1 MEFVNKKLEE
11 FNKFLDGKKVA
22 IIGLGV
28 SNYPLLDYFYDKNA
42 KVTVFERNNLSDE
55 VMEKINKYRYEVET
69 GTDNLSRLHG
79 YDVIF
84 RSPSMLPT
92 KPEFVNEVENG
103 AILTSEI
110 EMCIKLA
117 PCKVIGVTGTEGKT
131 TTTSLIYEI
140 CKKAGYRCFIGGNIG
155 VPIFTELEKIQPED
169 LMILELSSFQ
179 LMNMPVSPNI
189 SVVTNMFPDHL
200 NIHKSFEEYK
210 DAKKQIFLN
219 QNNDGILVLNKDNE
233 LTKNFAKEAKGN
245 VIFFSSKQ
253 MLKDGYVYDRND
265 KMIKHCINGHCKE
278 IMSKDDIKLRGVHNY
293 ENICAALAATQT
305 LVDVKS
311 QVEAIKEFTGVEH
324 RLEFVREL
332 NGVKYYNDSIGTSPA
347 STIAGLNAFEENIV
361 LLAGGSDK
369 GLDYTEIGQT
379 IAKKV
384 GTLILTGPTS
394 EKIENAVNK
403 ALEGKEH
410 GIEIIHAENL
420 EEAVN
425 IANKKARSGDIV
437 LLSPASASFDAFKN
451 FMDRGEKFKKFV
463 NNLS

>member
-210 DAKKQIFLN
+210 DAKKQVFLN

-233 LTKNFAKEAKGN
+233 ITKNFAKEAKGN

-265 KMIKHCINGHCKE
+265 KMIKHCIN
-278 IMSKDDIKLRGVHNY
+278 
-293 ENICAALAATQT
+293 
-305 LVDVKS
+305 
-311 QVEAIKEFTGVEH
+311 
-324 RLEFVREL
+324 
-332 NGVKYYNDSIGTSPA
+332 
-347 STIAGLNAFEENIV
+347 
-361 LLAGGSDK
+361 
-369 GLDYTEIGQT
+369 
-379 IAKKV
+379 
-384 GTLILTGPTS
+384 S
-394 EKIENAVNK
+394 EK
-403 ALEGKEH
+403 
-410 GIEIIHAENL
+410 
-420 EEAVN
+420 
-425 IANKKARSGDIV
+425 
-437 LLSPASASFDAFKN
+437 
-451 FMDRGEKFKKFV
+451 
-463 NNLS
+463 